1 MVSRSVW
8 PYPLETSR
16 QVAQKTCLFGE
27 RESSATPREPMSPWP
42 AAASGSLAKG
52 LDGLLGE
59 VLVAVVKENSVNLP
73 QGWTALDSAEEEP
86 AFG

>member
-1 MVSRSVW
+1 
-8 PYPLETSR
+8 
-16 QVAQKTCLFGE
+16 
-27 RESSATPREPMSPWP
+27 MSPWP